1 MIPRIKNDFIRPSGT
16 GESWTLN
23 IKPLSSKF
31 DNYFIESCRAAE
43 EIYALKEGPLHLM
56 YSGGLD
62 SEYALSVFLHMG
74 INITP
79 VIVRLQPN
87 YNDHDT
93 EYAFKFCQQK
103 NIKPLVI
110 DIDFNNFIES
120 GKFDEINQIIKSGI
134 WARATTCYAL
144 DKIDGSVICG
154 EGDPHT
160 VKDEKTSEW
169 YFSEVEHSYTLE
181 NYMEYKNID
190 GTAFFCGYT
199 SEMFTSF
206 LMDPRMLELADN
218 KIFGKLGSKSSKS
231 IVYNRHTPFILID
244 RPKYHGFETIMQT
257 NIINHPDW
265 VKLTDKNPE
274 IKFDGHF
281 HTKYH
286 DLIKD
291 LV

>member
-1 MIPRIKNDFIRPSGT
+1 MIPRIKNDFIRPVGT

-43 EIYALKEGPLHLM
+43 EIYSLKEGPLHLM

-62 SEYALSVFLHMG
+62 SEYALSIFLHMG

-103 NIKPLVI
+103 NIIPLVI

-134 WARATTCYAL
+134 YARATTCYAL
-144 DKIDGSVICG
+144 GQIDGSVICG
-154 EGDPHT
+154 EGDPHIT
-160 VKDEKTSEW
+160 KNEETSEW
-169 YFSEVEHSYTLE
+169 YISEVEHAWTLE
-181 NYMEYKNID
+181 NYMETKGID

-199 SEMFTSF
+199 PEMFTSF
-206 LMDPRMLELADN
+206 IMDPRMLELADN
-218 KIFGKLGSKSSKS
+218 KIPGKLGSKSSKS
-231 IVYNRHTPFILID
+231 IVYNRHTPFKLIN
-244 RPKYHGFETIMQT
+244 RPKYHGFENIMQT
-257 NIINHPDW
+257 DLINHPDW
-265 VKLTDKNPE
+265 VKVTDKNPDLKYFGTFE
-274 IKFDGHF
+274 
-281 HTKYH
+281 TKYH
-286 DLIKD
+286 DFIKK
-291 LV
+291 LL